1 MKAEPP
7 IKAFLEGVG
16 PDSYGR
22 LINDIWAFSD
32 NEIEQ
37 THNFIQWLFPLAE
50 PSLSVP
56 GSPTLSDS
64 HITALRR
71 SKVAQS
77 SILQSS
83 EWYRGF
89 LNRNSHWKTKYDHNH
104 LRITRVI
111 KSIRLIVGD
120 AEANKFHSDVLSLL
134 GDDLPLIDAKAR
146 SFWETA

>member
-1 MKAEPP
+1 MQAEPS
-7 IKAFLEGVG
+7 ILAFLEGVG
-16 PDSYGR
+16 PDSHGR
-22 LINDIWAFSD
+22 QLNDIWAFSD
-32 NEIEQ
+32 TKIEH

-71 SKVAQS
+71 SNVAQS
-77 SILQSS
+77 SIVQSS

-89 LNRNSHWKTKYDHNH
+89 LNRNAHWKTKYDHNH

-111 KSIRLIVGD
+111 KSIRLIIGD
-120 AEANKFHSDVLSLL
+120 AEANKFHSNVLSLL
-134 GDDLPLIDAKAR
+134 GGDLSVIDLKAQA
-146 SFWETA
+146 FWASA

>member
-50 PSLSVP
+50 ASLSVP
-56 GSPTLSDS
+56 GSPTLTPEA
-64 HITALRR
+64 TAALAA
-71 SKVAQS
+71 SEGPKN
-77 SILQSS
+77 SILKSGK
-83 EWYRGF
+83 WYLGF
-89 LNRNSHWKTKYDHNH
+89 LSRTSHWRVKYNHNH
-104 LRITRVI
+104 LRITRAI
-111 KSIRLIVGD
+111 KSTRLLVSD
-120 AEANKFHSDVLSLL
+120 AEANSFRDGVFLL
-134 GDDLPLIDAKAR
+134 LREDLVLIDEKAK
-146 SFWETA
+146 SFWNTA